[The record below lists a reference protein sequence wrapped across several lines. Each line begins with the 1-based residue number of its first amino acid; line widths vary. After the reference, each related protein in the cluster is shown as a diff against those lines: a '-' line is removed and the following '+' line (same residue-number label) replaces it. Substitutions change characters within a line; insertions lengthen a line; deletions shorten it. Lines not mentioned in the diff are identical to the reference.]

1 MAVRTAN
8 LELLWLDGRGERQAL
23 FRLNDATA
31 ADTADFAAWFSRV
44 KAATVL
50 NVSRS
55 EALAAPAIAGTVLT
69 FNEVGLADDAI
80 LVLVSGA
87 AA

>member
-8 LELLWLDGRGERQAL
+8 LELLWYEGKGERQAL
-23 FRLNDATA
+23 FRLKDATA
-31 ADTADFAAWFSRV
+31 ADTVDVAAWFSRV

-55 EALAAPAIAGTVLT
+55 EALDPPAIAGTVLT
-69 FNEVGLADDAI
+69 LDEVGLADDAI
-80 LVLVSGA
+80 LILVSGA